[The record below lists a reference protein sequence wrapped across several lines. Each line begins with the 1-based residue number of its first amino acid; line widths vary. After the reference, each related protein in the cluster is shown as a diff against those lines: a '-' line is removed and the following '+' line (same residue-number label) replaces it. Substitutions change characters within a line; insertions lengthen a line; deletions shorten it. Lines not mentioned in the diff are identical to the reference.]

1 MRAVG
6 GPGRWVWGLSGLATA
21 AVLLVPGVRLLTAAG
36 GPWHRQPAPD
46 TVVRSLT
53 VPEHVTSLDVQSY
66 GGLVRVAAGPVS
78 RAEVIE
84 TISYAKQEGGLP
96 AVVQSVSAGRLT
108 LAAPA
113 CATSDCTVGFTVTMP
128 AGIPASVT
136 TDGGAAAVSGTAGA
150 DVDSGGGPVTAEH
163 IDGSLAVNTYGGS
176 LQMDGAAGADV
187 YSGGG
192 PVTAEH
198 IDGPLT
204 VNTDGGAL
212 QMDGAAG
219 ADVDSGGGL
228 VTAEHIDG
236 ALTVN
241 TDGGALQLNGAPGAD
256 VDSGGGPVTAEHIDG
271 PLTVNTDGGA
281 LQLTATV
288 GPLRADTGG
297 GPLSDEGADAATAD
311 VSTGGGPARIAFSAA
326 PDTVLLSTEG
336 GPVTLTVPGGPYA
349 LTTDSDGGPQ
359 SVGIATDPAARRSMT
374 VTSDGGSLQIE
385 PASGH

>member
-21 AVLLVPGVRLLTAAG
+21 AVLLVPSVRLLTAAG

-53 VPEHVTSLDVQSY
+53 MPEHVTSLDVQSY
-66 GGLVRVAAGPVS
+66 GGLVKVAAGPVS
-78 RAEVIE
+78 RVEVIE

-113 CATSDCTVGFTVTMP
+113 CATSDCTVGFAVTMP
-128 AGIPASVT
+128 AGIPATVT
-136 TDGGAAAVSGTAGA
+136 TDGSAAAVSGTAGA
-150 DVDSGGGPVTAEH
+150 DVDSGGA
-163 IDGSLAVNTYGGS
+163 
-176 LQMDGAAGADV
+176 
-187 YSGGG
+187 

-204 VNTDGGAL
+204 VNTDGGSL
-212 QMDGAAG
+212 QVDGAAG
-219 ADVDSGGGL
+219 ADL
-228 VTAEHIDG
+228 
-236 ALTVN
+236 
-241 TDGGALQLNGAPGAD
+241 
-256 VDSGGGPVTAEHIDG
+256 DSGGGPVTAEHIDG
-271 PLTVNTDGGA
+271 PLTVNTDGGSLQVDGAAGADLDSGGGPVTAEQIDGALTVSTDGGA
-281 LQLTATV
+281 LQLTATA

-297 GPLSDEGADAATAD
+297 GPLSDQGADAATAD
-311 VSTGGGPARIAFSAA
+311 VSTDGGSARLAFSAA

-349 LTTDSDGGPQ
+349 LAADSEGGPQ
-359 SVGIATDPAARRSMT
+359 SVGIGTDPAARRSIT
-374 VTSDGGSLQIE
+374 VTSGGGSLQIG
-385 PASGH
+385 PAPGH

>member
-53 VPEHVTSLDVQSY
+53 VPGHVTSLDVQGY
-66 GGLVRVAAGPVS
+66 GGLVKVAAGPVS

-84 TISYAKQEGGLP
+84 TINYVKQEGGLP

-108 LAAPA
+108 LADPA
-113 CATSDCTVGFTVTMP
+113 CATSDCTVGFTVTVP
-128 AGIPASVT
+128 AGIPATVT

-150 DVDSGGGPVTAEH
+150 AVDSVGGPV
-163 IDGSLAVNTYGGS
+163 I
-176 LQMDGAAGADV
+176 
-187 YSGGG
+187 
-192 PVTAEH
+192 AEH

-212 QMDGAAG
+212 QMD
-219 ADVDSGGGL
+219 
-228 VTAEHIDG
+228 
-236 ALTVN
+236 
-241 TDGGALQLNGAPGAD
+241 GAPGAD

>member
-21 AVLLVPGVRLLTAAG
+21 AVLIVPGVRLLTAAG
-36 GPWHRQPAPD
+36 APWHRPPASD

-66 GGLVRVAAGPVS
+66 GGLVKVAAGPVS

-84 TISYAKQEGGLP
+84 TISYVKQDGGLP

-108 LAAPA
+108 LADPA

-136 TDGGAAAVSGTAGA
+136 TDGGAAAVSGTAGE
-150 DVDSGGGPVTAEH
+150 DVDSGGAPATA
-163 IDGSLAVNTYGGS
+163 D
-176 LQMDGAAGADV
+176 
-187 YSGGG
+187 
-192 PVTAEH
+192 H

-204 VNTDGGAL
+204 VNT
-212 QMDGAAG
+212 
-219 ADVDSGGGL
+219 GGGS
-228 VTAEHIDG
+228 
-236 ALTVN
+236 
-241 TDGGALQLNGAPGAD
+241 LQVDGAPGTD

-271 PLTVNTDGGA
+271 PLTVNTDGGSLQLNGA
-281 LQLTATV
+281 PGADVESGGGPVTAEHIDGALTVNTDGGPLQLTATA

-297 GPLSDEGADAATAD
+297 GPLSGQGVDAATAD
-311 VSTGGGPARIAFSAA
+311 VSTDGGSARIVFSAA
-326 PDTVLLSTEG
+326 PDTVLLSSEG

-349 LTTDSDGGPQ
+349 LTAESDGGPQ
-359 SVGIATDPAARRSMT
+359 SVGIATDPAARRSIM
-374 VTSDGGSLQIE
+374 VTSFGGSLRIE
-385 PASGH
+385 AAPGH

>member
-1 MRAVG
+1 MRAIG

-21 AVLLVPGVRLLTAAG
+21 AVLLVPSVRVLTAVG
-36 GPWHRQPAPD
+36 GPWHRQPTPD

-66 GGLVRVAAGPVS
+66 GGLVKVAAGPVS

-84 TISYAKQEGGLP
+84 TINYVKQDGGLP
-96 AVVQSVSAGRLT
+96 AVVKSVSAGRLT

-113 CATSDCTVGFTVTMP
+113 CATSDCNVGFTVTMP
-128 AGIPASVT
+128 AGIPATVT

-150 DVDSGGGPVTAEH
+150 DVDSV
-163 IDGSLAVNTYGGS
+163 
-176 LQMDGAAGADV
+176 
-187 YSGGG
+187 GG

-204 VNTDGGAL
+204 VNTGGGAL
-212 QMDGAAG
+212 QLDGAAG

-228 VTAEHIDG
+228 VTAEHIGG

-297 GPLSDEGADAATAD
+297 GPLSDKGADAATVD
-311 VSTGGGPARIAFSAA
+311 VSTGGGPARIVFSAA

-336 GPVTLTVPGGPYA
+336 GPVTLTMPGGPYA

-359 SVGIATDPAARRSMT
+359 SVGIATDPAARRSIR

-385 PASGH
+385 PAPGH

>member
-21 AVLLVPGVRLLTAAG
+21 GVLLVPGVRLLTAAG

-53 VPEHVTSLDVQSY
+53 APEHVASLDVQSY
-66 GGLVRVAAGPVS
+66 GGPVKVAAGPVS
-78 RAEVIE
+78 RVEVAE
-84 TISYAKQEGGLP
+84 TISYVNQDGGLP

-128 AGIPASVT
+128 AGIPATVT

-150 DVDSGGGPVTAEH
+150 DVDSNGGPVTAEH
-163 IDGSLAVNTYGGS
+163 IDGALVVNTAGGP
-176 LQMDGAAGADV
+176 LQVDSAAGADLD
-187 YSGGG
+187 SGSG

-198 IDGPLT
+198 IDGALV

-212 QMDGAAG
+212 QLNGAPG
-219 ADVDSGGGL
+219 AYIESGGGP

-241 TDGGALQLNGAPGAD
+241 TDGGSLQLNGTAGA
-256 VDSGGGPVTAEHIDG
+256 
-271 PLTVNTDGGA
+271 
-281 LQLTATV
+281 
-288 GPLRADTGG
+288 LRADTEG
-297 GPLSDEGADAATAD
+297 GPLSGQGVDAVTAD
-311 VSTGGGPARIAFSAA
+311 VTTDGGSARIAFSAA
-326 PDTVLLSTEG
+326 PDSVTLSTGG
-336 GPVTLTVPGGPYA
+336 GPATLTVPDGPYA
-349 LTTDSDGGPQ
+349 LTTDSDGVPQ
-359 SVGIATDPAARRSMT
+359 SVGIATDPAARRSMM

-385 PASGH
+385 PAPGH

>member
-21 AVLLVPGVRLLTAAG
+21 AVLLVPSVRLLTAAG
-36 GPWHRQPAPD
+36 GPWHRQPTPD

-53 VPEHVTSLDVQSY
+53 VPEHVSSLDVQSY
-66 GGLVRVAAGPVS
+66 GGLVKVVAGPVS

-84 TISYAKQEGGLP
+84 TINYIKQDGGLP

-113 CATSDCTVGFTVTMP
+113 CAISDCNVGFAVTMP

-163 IDGSLAVNTYGGS
+163 IHGPVTADTEGGS
-176 LQMDGAAGADV
+176 LQLNWATRADVESGGGPVSAAQIDGPVTADTDGGSLQLNGAAGADV
-187 YSGGG
+187 NSGGG

-198 IDGPLT
+198 IHGPVT
-204 VNTDGGAL
+204 ADTDGG
-212 QMDGAAG
+212 
-219 ADVDSGGGL
+219 S
-228 VTAEHIDG
+228 
-236 ALTVN
+236 
-241 TDGGALQLNGAPGAD
+241 LQLNGITG
-256 VDSGGGPVTAEHIDG
+256 TLLAESD
-271 PLTVNTDGGA
+271 
-281 LQLTATV
+281 
-288 GPLRADTGG
+288 G
-297 GPLSDEGADAATAD
+297 GPLSIQDADAATAW
-311 VSTGGGPARIAFSAA
+311 VSTGGGSARIAFSAA
-326 PDTVLLSTEG
+326 PDTVTLGTDG
-336 GPVTLTVPGGPYA
+336 GPAALTVPGGPYA

-359 SVGIATDPAARRSMT
+359 SVGIATEPAARRSIT

>member
-21 AVLLVPGVRLLTAAG
+21 AVLLVPSVRLLTAAG
-36 GPWHRQPAPD
+36 APWHRQPAPN

-66 GGLVRVAAGPVS
+66 GGLVKVAAGPVS

-84 TISYAKQEGGLP
+84 TISYVKQDGGLP

-108 LAAPA
+108 LADPA
-113 CATSDCTVGFTVTMP
+113 CATSDCTVGFAVTMP

-150 DVDSGGGPVTAEH
+150 DVDSGGAPATADHVDGPLT
-163 IDGSLAVNTYGGS
+163 VNTDGGS
-176 LQMDGAAGADV
+176 LQLNGAPGADV
-187 YSGGG
+187 ESGGG

-204 VNTDGGAL
+204 VNTDGGSL
-212 QMDGAAG
+212 QQNGTAG
-219 ADVDSGGGL
+219 AL
-228 VTAEHIDG
+228 H
-236 ALTVN
+236 
-241 TDGGALQLNGAPGAD
+241 
-256 VDSGGGPVTAEHIDG
+256 
-271 PLTVNTDGGA
+271 
-281 LQLTATV
+281 
-288 GPLRADTGG
+288 ADTNG
-297 GPLSDEGADAATAD
+297 GPLSGQGVDAAKAS
-311 VSTGGGPARIAFSAA
+311 VSTDGGSARIAFSAA
-326 PDTVLLSTEG
+326 PDAVTLSTEG
-336 GPVTLTVPGGPYA
+336 GPATLTVPGGPYV

-359 SVGIATDPAARRSMT
+359 SVGIATDPAARSSIR

-385 PASGH
+385 PAPGH

>member
-21 AVLLVPGVRLLTAAG
+21 AVLLVPSVRLLTAAG

-53 VPEHVTSLDVQSY
+53 MPEHVTSLDVQSY
-66 GGLVRVAAGPVS
+66 GGLVKVAAGPVS
-78 RAEVIE
+78 RVEVIE

-113 CATSDCTVGFTVTMP
+113 CATSDCTVGFAVTMP
-128 AGIPASVT
+128 AGIPATVT
-136 TDGGAAAVSGTAGA
+136 TDGSAAAVSGTAGA
-150 DVDSGGGPVTAEH
+150 DVDSGGA
-163 IDGSLAVNTYGGS
+163 
-176 LQMDGAAGADV
+176 
-187 YSGGG
+187 

-204 VNTDGGAL
+204 VNTDGGSL
-212 QMDGAAG
+212 QVDGAAG
-219 ADVDSGGGL
+219 ADL
-228 VTAEHIDG
+228 
-236 ALTVN
+236 
-241 TDGGALQLNGAPGAD
+241 
-256 VDSGGGPVTAEHIDG
+256 DSGGGPVTAEQIDG
-271 PLTVNTDGGA
+271 ALTVSTDGGA
-281 LQLTATV
+281 LQLTATA

-297 GPLSDEGADAATAD
+297 GPLSDQGADAATAD
-311 VSTGGGPARIAFSAA
+311 VSTDGGSARLAFSAA

-349 LTTDSDGGPQ
+349 LAADSEGGPQ
-359 SVGIATDPAARRSMT
+359 SVGIGTDPAARRSIT
-374 VTSDGGSLQIE
+374 VTSGGGSLQIG
-385 PASGH
+385 PAPGH